1 MAQTVETRTG
11 TLSKGI
17 PAQKRRLDIGQVLSH
32 LALMLLVIID
42 IIPLIWV
49 VLASF
54 KTLPD
59 LSTNPGW
66 PNPWTFSNYNEIIL
80 RANFVGAF
88 LNSVWVAGAR
98 VILALV
104 TASALGFVFAKYRF
118 PGRDTLFAILLSTMM
133 VPFVVRLI
141 PLYVT
146 LSDFKLTNRV
156 DSLIVIAMF
165 STIGT
170 FILRQ
175 SIRDIPNELLDAA
188 RIDGAGEI
196 WIYLRLIV
204 PLSKAPLSALAVF
217 TFLFSWDDFLF
228 PSILLT
234 KPDVQTLPLVLAGL
248 RSIFWSRYELFSAGA
263 MLTVVPVMILYSAMQ
278 KQFVRGIAMTG
289 MK

>member
-1 MAQTVETRTG
+1 V
-11 TLSKGI
+11 
-17 PAQKRRLDIGQVLSH
+17 DIV
-32 LALMLLVIID
+32 
-42 IIPLIWV
+42 PLIWV

-59 LSTNPGW
+59 LASNPGW
-66 PNPWTFSNYNEIIL
+66 PHPWTFANYNEIIT
-80 RANFVGAF
+80 RANFLGAF
-88 LNSVWVAGAR
+88 MNSVYVAGTR

-104 TASALGFVFAKYRF
+104 TSSALGFVFSKYHF

-141 PLYVT
+141 PLYMT
-146 LSDFKLTNRV
+146 LSDFKLTNHV
-156 DSLIVIAMF
+156 ESLIVIAMF

-188 RIDGAGEI
+188 RIDGASEF
-196 WIYLRLIV
+196 WIYIRLII

-217 TFLFSWDDFLF
+217 TFLFSWDDYLF

-234 KPDVQTLPLVLAGL
+234 KPTVQTLPLVLAGL

-263 MLTVVPVMILYSAMQ
+263 MLTVMPVMILYSAMQ
-278 KQFVRGIAMTG
+278 KQFVRGIALTG